1 VIQFDRAKCDVSSRL
16 SRISEKAK
24 KRENVSASRISEE
37 EAKKREV
44 GQNGH
49 VVLDDNLVD
58 RFGPLCP

>member
-1 VIQFDRAKCDVSSRL
+1 VLSRL

-24 KRENVSASRISEE
+24 KRENVGTFRISE

-44 GQNGH
+44 GQNDH

-58 RFGPLCP
+58 RFRPLCP

>member
-1 VIQFDRAKCDVSSRL
+1 VVRSDGAKCGVPSRL

-24 KRENVSASRISEE
+24 KRENASASRISG

-44 GQNGH
+44 GQNDR

-58 RFGPLCP
+58 HFGPLCP

>member
-1 VIQFDRAKCDVSSRL
+1 VVQFDGAKYDVSSRL

-24 KRENVSASRISEE
+24 KRENVSVSRISE